1 MTPLSSFQS
10 LIETLPEL
18 SAHHAPTTRAYKLL
32 REIARGQI
40 ELRFSS
46 ASSGPQEFA
55 PFGQIEFPYHSMGA
69 ITSLEL
75 FGLDELILFSFYW
88 ANRSRYRRVADIGAN
103 IGLHSIVLD
112 RCGYQVR
119 SFEPDPDHY
128 TRLRANLASNRST
141 NVEPVN
147 AAVSDKAGEME
158 FVRVLGNTTGS
169 HLAGAKSRPYGDLER
184 FPVTL
189 AIQPI
194 IEWADLIKLDVEG
207 HEKQVLFATT
217 KDNWRQTDAMIEV
230 GTGENAA
237 AIFEFLSAL
246 GINMFAQK
254 INWQKVTRLTE
265 MPTSYRDGSLF
276 LSAKTQVPW

>member
-1 MTPLSSFQS
+1 MR
-10 LIETLPEL
+10 LIET
-18 SAHHAPTTRAYKLL
+18 
-32 REIARGQI
+32 
-40 ELRFSS
+40 
-46 ASSGPQEFA
+46 
-55 PFGQIEFPYHSMGA
+55 
-69 ITSLEL
+69 
-75 FGLDELILFSFYW
+75 
-88 ANRSRYRRVADIGAN
+88 
-103 IGLHSIVLD
+103 
-112 RCGYQVR
+112 
-119 SFEPDPDHY
+119 
-128 TRLRANLASNRST
+128 
-141 NVEPVN
+141 
-147 AAVSDKAGEME
+147 DKAGEME

-189 AIQPI
+189 APIQPI

-237 AIFEFLSAL
+237 AIFEFLSAQ

-276 LSAKTQVPW
+276 LSAKAQVPW